1 LNSLLWY
8 SDLILSKDN
17 NLATILRD
25 YLEKKAALPG
35 VRSGHDLHPW
45 PLVEQPRPIPTS
57 SMNNGGDYVAS
68 RRALLNRYASR
79 WLLALHDLDVFRYA
93 DLLYELSAEIAD
105 EGMIQDDVFL
115 GVPSTELVKV
125 RRDQS

>member
-1 LNSLLWY
+1 
-8 SDLILSKDN
+8 
-17 NLATILRD
+17 LATILRD

-35 VRSGHDLHPW
+35 VRSGHDFHPW
-45 PLVEQPRPIPTS
+45 PLVEKSRPIPTS
-57 SMNNGGDYVAS
+57 SMNNSGDYVAS

-105 EGMIQDDVFL
+105 ESMIQDDVFL

-125 RRDQS
+125 RRDPS